1 MGSTSLLTPQASH
14 FATVQRGQEALA
26 RLQNQL
32 AFFNTA
38 SRTAQFPSG
47 GEVVFEACVASTG
60 VMVRAA
66 EMRYG
71 LTQRIA
77 IGSEASWP
85 YMRKP

>member
-1 MGSTSLLTPQASH
+1 MGSSSLLTPQASH
-14 FATVQRGQEALA
+14 FATVQRGQVGLA

-32 AFFNTA
+32 AFNTA